1 MRQTISTEKAPGAI
15 GPYSQCVKA
24 NGFLFLSGQVAL
36 DPASGKLVAVDTRA
50 QTEKVMENLRAV
62 LEAAGSSMEA
72 VVKTTVYLADLHD
85 FTAMNEVYGRYFPKD
100 PPARSTVQAA
110 RLPRDAKVEIDVIAL
125 AGD

>member
-1 MRQTISTEKAPGAI
+1 MKQTIATEKAPGAI

-36 DPASGKLVAVDTRA
+36 DPASSKLVAVDTRA
-50 QTEKVMENLRAV
+50 QTERVMENLRAV

-72 VVKTTVYLADLHD
+72 VVKTTVYLTDLHD

-100 PPARSTVQAA
+100 PPARSTVQA
-110 RLPRDAKVEIDVIAL
+110 EIGRASCRERV
-125 AGD
+125 